1 MPLLQPVHSMSAH
14 DQAGLEHRVQVKE
27 TVGGIMGSAEE
38 ATSDTASKAVD
49 QVRHAHVWTASYPV
63 RVT

>member
-1 MPLLQPVHSMSAH
+1 M
-14 DQAGLEHRVQVKE
+14 QVKE

-49 QVRHAHVWTASYPV
+49 QVCALCPMNEGLIR
-63 RVT
+63 REGL